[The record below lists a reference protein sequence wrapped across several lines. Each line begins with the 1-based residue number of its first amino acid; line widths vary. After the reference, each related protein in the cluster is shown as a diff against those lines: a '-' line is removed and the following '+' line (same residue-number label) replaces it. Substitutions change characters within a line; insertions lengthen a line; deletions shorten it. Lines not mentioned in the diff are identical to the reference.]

1 MRVKELF
8 DVLDD
13 YTEVKINDRKIEYYS
28 GDVGDFV
35 EENIIGPNG
44 EYLEWCDIYFVYIT
58 DNVMCIEI
66 Y

>member
-1 MRVKELF
+1 MRVKELL

-13 YTEVKINDRKIEYYS
+13 YAEVKINDGKIEYYS
-28 GDVGDFV
+28 GDVGDF
-35 EENIIGPNG
+35 EEESIIGTDG
-44 EYLEWCDIYFVYIT
+44 EYLEWCDIYFVEII